1 MKDLANDLRARL
13 SLGEAESEAACSGV
27 SEERRTQCRRSRRC
41 SSESPLRGP
50 EMKRPRAAAALTE
63 CMFILVL
70 GLVQLGCDSRTST
83 AFPNP
88 ASSPTAPPK
97 AELIPVAN
105 MALIKAGT
113 FMRIKYP
120 VTITRDF
127 WIGKYEVT
135 QGEFTAVL
143 GRNPSHFPGDPNRP
157 VEKVT
162 FLDAS
167 RYCSALTDREREAG
181 RLPTG
186 YEYRLPSEAEW
197 EYACRAGTTNL
208 FSFGDD
214 PSKAG
219 QFAWTAENSEATTH
233 PVGLKRPNPWGLYDM
248 HGNVWEWCLDWFDPY
263 PAAPLTNPV
272 GPASSKF
279 KVFRGGGWNQDIE
292 YARSVNRFMMSPS
305 NGIYFVGF

>member
-1 MKDLANDLRARL
+1 VAGIW
-13 SLGEAESEAACSGV
+13 LGEAAGGG
-27 SEERRTQCRRSRRC
+27 RTECAHSPNCRRASSSISAFGWIGFIC
-41 SSESPLRGP
+41 SL
-50 EMKRPRAAAALTE
+50 LIVT
-63 CMFILVL
+63 
-70 GLVQLGCDSRTST
+70 VQLGCDNRSSLENSK
-83 AFPNP
+83 AGEASPGLSNP
-88 ASSPTAPPK
+88 GLVPLT
-97 AELIPVAN
+97 N
-105 MALIKAGT
+105 MVLIKAGT

-135 QGEFTAVL
+135 QGQFSAVL

-162 FLDAS
+162 FIDAS
-167 RYCSALTDREREAG
+167 AYCSAITQRERQAKH
-181 RLPTG
+181 LPMD

-197 EYACRAGTTNL
+197 EYACRAGTTNF

-214 PSKAG
+214 PSTAD

-248 HGNVWEWCLDWFDPY
+248 HGNVWEWCLDWFEPY
-263 PAAPLTNPV
+263 PALALTNPV

-292 YARSVNRFMMSPS
+292 YARSSNRFMMAPS
-305 NGIYFVGF
+305 NGIHFVGFRLALGPIHSQPK